1 MCAYQNKIEIFSD
14 TKSSVLGK
22 LGRILFGA
30 LVLVAM
36 VWVWYELEQIGTR
49 RKKCTQS
56 SQIFTGSK
64 RTFFLLL
71 LHAFFGFYHVA
82 TLELPPA
89 FLNCGYMRDLHPKL
103 HSLRCSSLDGVHI
116 FFYHICCPFLSKV
129 PYNSICPFLQLSVPL
144 APFLDFFFCVIFHNK
159 KKKLN

>member
-1 MCAYQNKIEIFSD
+1 MLRPTTPFLLYLLSRVEG
-14 TKSSVLGK
+14 L
-22 LGRILFGA
+22 
-30 LVLVAM
+30 
-36 VWVWYELEQIGTR
+36 LEGTGVHFQIGTR

-116 FFYHICCPFLSKV
+116 FFYHIFLLPFSLQGTLQFYLPIS
-129 PYNSICPFLQLSVPL
+129 PALCSPCSLLGLFLLCNIPQ
-144 APFLDFFFCVIFHNK
+144 
-159 KKKLN
+159 

>member
-1 MCAYQNKIEIFSD
+1 MILGFQNNKIVNLWIAMLLDSTLFLE
-14 TKSSVLGK
+14 KKGK
-22 LGRILFGA
+22 KFRSCNIHKIWGRISFLLRPTTPFLLYLLSRVEG
-30 LVLVAM
+30 L
-36 VWVWYELEQIGTR
+36 LEGTGVHFQIGTR

-116 FFYHICCPFLSKV
+116 FFYHIFLLPFSL
-129 PYNSICPFLQLSVPL
+129 
-144 APFLDFFFCVIFHNK
+144 
-159 KKKLN
+159 